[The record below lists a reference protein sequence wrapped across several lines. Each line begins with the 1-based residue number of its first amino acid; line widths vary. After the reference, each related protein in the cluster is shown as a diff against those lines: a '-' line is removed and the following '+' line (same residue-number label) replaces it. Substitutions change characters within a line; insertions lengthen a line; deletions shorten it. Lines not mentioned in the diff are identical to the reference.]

1 MMRVPDDCKTTELLM
16 RVMFAPIP
24 GSKLLRARCCDCG
37 EPMRVSVGHAKEIA
51 EGRSE
56 ACCEQC
62 SPRKTLDK
70 GNVLTPRQSAA
81 LGRTRS

>member
-1 MMRVPDDCKTTELLM
+1 MRAAGERKTTELVM
-16 RVMFAPIP
+16 RAMFAPIH
-24 GSKLLRARCCDCG
+24 GSKLLRALCCDCG
-37 EPMRVSVGHAKEIA
+37 QPMRVSVGHAKEIA
-51 EGRSE
+51 EGKSE
-56 ACCEQC
+56 ACCEEC